1 MSHTHTHTPS
11 FLTPFPLTVNQT
23 IQEEDI
29 MNIVKM
35 HQFYIFYFPR
45 LERTEKIIIKFYTF
59 LQCAHLC
66 PCIMIFQKLA
76 NWRIYIR
83 MYLLLPQSTC
93 FKFTD
98 SDNNPL
104 ISTSPNLNNS
114 YYKWGE
120 EGSKLDLHLSYSNF
134 KIKFYIECYSILLT
148 S

>member
-1 MSHTHTHTPS
+1 MAIGYCYRSDSSDLKKIRVHYTAKCHTHTHTPS

-45 LERTEKIIIKFYTF
+45 LERTEIKFYTF

-93 FKFTD
+93 FKFITLLIQTTTHLFPL
-98 SDNNPL
+98 PL
-104 ISTSPNLNNS
+104 I
-114 YYKWGE
+114 
-120 EGSKLDLHLSYSNF
+120 
-134 KIKFYIECYSILLT
+134 
-148 S
+148 